1 MGTKLN
7 ADEMLRLSQSK
18 TVIYLDKHKSNI
30 QAWVD
35 SKVRLELDRY
45 CIDNSRKKQDVVE
58 QAIVLY
64 LFLVVNDKLDEV
76 VKKYLPKNSVEKKD

>member
-7 ADEMLRLSQSK
+7 VDEMLRLRQSK
-18 TVIYLDKHKSNI
+18 KVIYLDKKKSNI
-30 QAWVD
+30 QSWVD
-35 SKVRLELDRY
+35 SAVRLELDRY
-45 CIDNSRKKQDVVE
+45 CIDHGLKKQDVVE

-76 VKKYLPKNSVEKKD
+76 VEKYLPKDSTKKE

>member
-7 ADEMLRLSQSK
+7 ADEMLRLRQSK
-18 TVIYLDKHKSNI
+18 KVIYLDKKKSNI
-30 QAWVD
+30 QSWVD
-35 SKVRLELDRY
+35 SAVRLELDRH
-45 CIDNSRKKQDVVE
+45 CIDNGLKKQDVVE

-76 VKKYLPKNSVEKKD
+76 VDKYLPKDSTKKE